1 MNPHVACAAWFGSWG
16 RAPDGVAARM
26 WVMSDLE
33 PRGDRRL
40 TRREREDRA
49 YKLVLAT
56 GGLSAVAVVG
66 TILAWLDVIGGSLPL
81 LAAILAVICFV
92 MLRRMLGGR

>member
-1 MNPHVACAAWFGSWG
+1 
-16 RAPDGVAARM
+16 
-26 WVMSDLE
+26 MSDLE

-56 GGLSAVAVVG
+56 GALGAVAVVG
-66 TILAWLDVIGGSLPL
+66 AILAALDIIGGSLPP

-92 MLRRMLGGR
+92 MLRRMLSGR

>member
-1 MNPHVACAAWFGSWG
+1 
-16 RAPDGVAARM
+16 
-26 WVMSDLE
+26 MSDLE

-49 YKLVLAT
+49 YKLVLTT

-66 TILAWLDVIGGSLPL
+66 AILAFVDIIGGSLPL

>member
-1 MNPHVACAAWFGSWG
+1 MWG
-16 RAPDGVAARM
+16 
-26 WVMSDLE
+26 MSDLE

-56 GGLSAVAVVG
+56 GALGAVAVG
-66 TILAWLDVIGGSLPL
+66 AILAVLDIIGGSLPL

>member
-1 MNPHVACAAWFGSWG
+1 
-16 RAPDGVAARM
+16 
-26 WVMSDLE
+26 MSDLE

-56 GGLSAVAVVG
+56 GGSAAVAVIG
-66 TILAWLDVIGGSLPL
+66 AILAALDIIGGTLPL
-81 LAAILAVICFV
+81 LAAVLAVICFI
-92 MLRRMLGGR
+92 MLRRILSGR

>member
-1 MNPHVACAAWFGSWG
+1 
-16 RAPDGVAARM
+16 
-26 WVMSDLE
+26 MSDIE

-66 TILAWLDVIGGSLPL
+66 AILAFLDIIGGGLPL

-92 MLRRMLGGR
+92 MLRRMLNGR

>member
-1 MNPHVACAAWFGSWG
+1 
-16 RAPDGVAARM
+16 
-26 WVMSDLE
+26 MSDLE

-66 TILAWLDVIGGSLPL
+66 TILAWLDIIGGGLPL

>member
-1 MNPHVACAAWFGSWG
+1 
-16 RAPDGVAARM
+16 
-26 WVMSDLE
+26 MSDLE

-56 GGLSAVAVVG
+56 GGLGAVAVIG
-66 TILAWLDVIGGSLPL
+66 AILATLDIIGGTLPL
-81 LAAILAVICFV
+81 LAAVLAVICFI
-92 MLRRMLGGR
+92 MLRRILNGR

>member
-1 MNPHVACAAWFGSWG
+1 
-16 RAPDGVAARM
+16 
-26 WVMSDLE
+26 MSDLE

-56 GGLSAVAVVG
+56 GGLGAVAVVG
-66 TILAWLDVIGGSLPL
+66 AILAAIDIIGGTLPL
-81 LAAILAVICFV
+81 LAAVLAVICFI
-92 MLRRMLGGR
+92 MLRRILNGR

>member
-1 MNPHVACAAWFGSWG
+1 
-16 RAPDGVAARM
+16 
-26 WVMSDLE
+26 MSDLE

-66 TILAWLDVIGGSLPL
+66 AILATLDIIGGTLPL
-81 LAAILAVICFV
+81 LAAVLAVICFI
-92 MLRRMLGGR
+92 MLRRMLSGR

>member
-1 MNPHVACAAWFGSWG
+1 
-16 RAPDGVAARM
+16 
-26 WVMSDLE
+26 MSDLE

-56 GGLSAVAVVG
+56 GGLGAVAVIG
-66 TILAWLDVIGGSLPL
+66 AILAVLDIIGGSLPL

-92 MLRRMLGGR
+92 MLRRMLNGR

>member
-1 MNPHVACAAWFGSWG
+1 
-16 RAPDGVAARM
+16 
-26 WVMSDLE
+26 MSDLE

-56 GGLSAVAVVG
+56 GGLGAVAVVG
-66 TILAWLDVIGGSLPL
+66 AILATLDIIGGTLPL
-81 LAAILAVICFV
+81 LAAVLAVICFIL
-92 MLRRMLGGR
+92 LRRMLSGR

>member
-1 MNPHVACAAWFGSWG
+1 
-16 RAPDGVAARM
+16 
-26 WVMSDLE
+26 MSDLE

-56 GGLSAVAVVG
+56 GGLGAVAVIG
-66 TILAWLDVIGGSLPL
+66 AILATLDIIGGTLPL
-81 LAAILAVICFV
+81 LAAVLAVICFI
-92 MLRRMLGGR
+92 MLRRILSGR

>member
-1 MNPHVACAAWFGSWG
+1 
-16 RAPDGVAARM
+16 
-26 WVMSDLE
+26 MSDLE

-56 GGLSAVAVVG
+56 GGLGAVAVIG
-66 TILAWLDVIGGSLPL
+66 AILAALDIIGGSLPL
-81 LAAILAVICFV
+81 LAAVLAVICFV
-92 MLRRMLGGR
+92 MLRRLLSGR